1 MAPARKLSPLARLIH
16 ALRKEK
22 VRFQVA
28 GMSAAILQ
36 GVPATT
42 LDTVLWIDLPGR
54 QYIRILQLC
63 TELGATIRA
72 NTVVDLTDGSTINFL
87 YRVDGLGEFDDEF
100 RRARRIRWL
109 GTRVAVLPLSR
120 IYRSK
125 KFVGRPK
132 DLAHLPLLKQTM
144 ALRRRAGARI

>member
-1 MAPARKLSPLARLIH
+1 
-16 ALRKEK
+16 
-22 VRFQVA
+22 
-28 GMSAAILQ
+28 MSAAILQ

-63 TELGATIRA
+63 TKLGATIRA

-125 KFVGRPK
+125 KFVARPK
-132 DLAHLPLLKQTM
+132 ELAHLPLLKQTM